1 MGWLKGSSRR
11 GDPAGRPYTHRQKEE
26 EKGMAE
32 KKNIKVK
39 TFATELKEFKA
50 MRELADLDGQV
61 NKFIKEKK
69 VKKVVSV
76 SDATTTDTTGASIG
90 LIRVLVY
97 ES

>member
-1 MGWLKGSSRR
+1 
-11 GDPAGRPYTHRQKEE
+11 
-26 EKGMAE
+26 MAE
-32 KKNIKVK
+32 KKNIMVK

-50 MRELADLDGQV
+50 MRELADLDEQV
-61 NKFIKEKK
+61 NKFIREKK

-76 SDATTTDTTGASIG
+76 SDTTTTDTAGASIG

>member
-1 MGWLKGSSRR
+1 
-11 GDPAGRPYTHRQKEE
+11 
-26 EKGMAE
+26 MAE

-39 TFATELKEFKA
+39 TFTTELKEFKA

-61 NKFIKEKK
+61 NKFIKEKR

-76 SDATTTDTTGASIG
+76 SDAATTDTTGASIG

>member
-1 MGWLKGSSRR
+1 
-11 GDPAGRPYTHRQKEE
+11 
-26 EKGMAE
+26 MAE

-39 TFATELKEFKA
+39 TFTTELKEFKA
-50 MRELADLDGQV
+50 MRELADLDGQI
-61 NKFIKEKK
+61 NKFIKEKR

-76 SDATTTDTTGASIG
+76 SDAATTDTTGASIG

>member
-1 MGWLKGSSRR
+1 
-11 GDPAGRPYTHRQKEE
+11 
-26 EKGMAE
+26 MAE

-39 TFATELKEFKA
+39 TFATELKEFKV
-50 MRELADLDGQV
+50 MRELAGLDEQV
-61 NKFIKEKK
+61 NKFIREKK
-69 VKKVVSV
+69 VKKVVSA

>member
-1 MGWLKGSSRR
+1 
-11 GDPAGRPYTHRQKEE
+11 
-26 EKGMAE
+26 MAE
-32 KKNIKVK
+32 KKNIMVK

-50 MRELADLDGQV
+50 MRELAGLDEQV
-61 NKFIKEKK
+61 NKFIREKK
-69 VKKVVSV
+69 VKKVVSA

>member
-1 MGWLKGSSRR
+1 
-11 GDPAGRPYTHRQKEE
+11 
-26 EKGMAE
+26 MAE

-50 MRELADLDGQV
+50 MRELADLDAQV

-69 VKKVVSV
+69 VKKVIGV
-76 SDATTTDTTGASIG
+76 SDTTTTDIDGASIG

-97 ES
+97 EA